1 MRLSRLGIPRYFSR
15 MDGLAP
21 DRPARRSRPDPWSGV
36 ALSRHSA
43 GADPD
48 SPPRAVA
55 IPATWDEDAAAAL
68 AALAPG
74 DGPALLPR
82 LAEAWISRAAD
93 RARRLNHPKPE
104 ALAAALRALLL
115 ARRLAPGAAT
125 WRGAAEPLRMVLNL
139 PAFLDAA
146 GGFDAEGYA
155 EAVATAVEALDA
167 LAQGKSE
174 RLSLGLADLSG
185 WLAGLGLRY
194 GEDGALAATAALG
207 ALTRGAAVA
216 ASGRI
221 AERLGARAP
230 LALFWPAPPE
240 ATPVPGLAEAARAA
254 LDAAA
259 AAPGLRHAALLAI
272 SPADAAEALLGA
284 ERGGLAPP
292 VGATRLQRDA
302 GGEVIEVPTRAAL
315 AAARR
320 LGTDPLGPEV
330 AALLEP
336 VAPAARAAMERAL
349 APWLDA
355 ALPAAPAEAAPA
367 KPARAR
373 PAPRPAAR
381 QFAVRIGGIPV
392 TLRIT
397 EGPDHRPTGLSLTL
411 GADPAGLRAL
421 LDPLCRTISDAWAR
435 RVPPD
440 AFVACFAHAAIGP
453 GGAVEGD
460 PDIARASSVLDW
472 AARRIGREYL
482 GRTDLQDPPTPVVPS
497 RAAAPLL
504 PLDLP
509 SGPALPRAPRRRAV
523 RLRA

>member
-1 MRLSRLGIPRYFSR
+1 

-21 DRPARRSRPDPWSGV
+21 DRPARRTRPDPWSGV
-36 ALSRHSA
+36 ALARFSA
-43 GADPD
+43 AADPD
-48 SPPRAVA
+48 SPPRPVA
-55 IPATWDEDAAAAL
+55 IPAAWDEDAAAAL

-82 LAEAWISRAAD
+82 LAEGWISRAAE
-93 RARRLNHPKPE
+93 RARRLHHPDPE
-104 ALAAALRALLL
+104 RLAAALRALLL

-167 LAQGKSE
+167 LAQGKAE
-174 RLSLGLADLSG
+174 RLSLGIADLSG

-194 GEDGALAATAALG
+194 GEEGALAATAALG
-207 ALTRGAAVA
+207 ALTRGAADA

-230 LALFWPAPPE
+230 LALFCPAPPD

-259 AAPGLRHAALLAI
+259 AAPGLRHAALLAL

-292 VGATRLQRDA
+292 GGATRLIRDA
-302 GGEVIEVPTRAAL
+302 AGEVTEAPTRAAL

-320 LGTDPLGPEV
+320 LGADPLGPEV

-336 VAPAARAAMERAL
+336 VAPAARAAMERTL

-381 QFAVRIGGIPV
+381 QVAVRIGGIPV
-392 TLRIT
+392 TLRVT
-397 EGPDHRPTGLSLTL
+397 EDQDHRPTGLSLTL
-411 GADPAGLRAL
+411 GVDPAGLRAL
-421 LDPLCRTISDAWAR
+421 LDPLCRTVSDAWAR

-453 GGAVEGD
+453 GGVVEGD

-472 AARRIGREYL
+472 AARRIARDYL
-482 GRTDLQDPPTPVVPS
+482 GRSDLEDPPPPAATP

-509 SGPALPRAPRRRAV
+509 AGPSLPRVPRRRAM
-523 RLRA
+523 RLSA

>member
-1 MRLSRLGIPRYFSR
+1 

-21 DRPARRSRPDPWSGV
+21 DRPARRVRPDPWSGV
-36 ALSRHSA
+36 ALSRLSA
-43 GADPD
+43 AADPD
-48 SPPRAVA
+48 SPARPVA
-55 IPATWDEDAAAAL
+55 IPAAWDEDAAAAL

-74 DGPALLPR
+74 AGPALLPR
-82 LAEAWISRAAD
+82 VAEAWISRAAGH
-93 RARRLNHPKPE
+93 ARRLGHP
-104 ALAAALRALLL
+104 AAATLAARLRALLL

-139 PAFLDAA
+139 RAFLDATC
-146 GGFDAEGYA
+146 GFDAEGYT
-155 EAVATAVEALDA
+155 EAVATAIEALDA
-167 LAQGKSE
+167 LAQGKAE
-174 RLSLGLADLSG
+174 RLSLGVADLSG

-207 ALTRGAAVA
+207 ALTRGTADA
-216 ASGRI
+216 ASGRL
-221 AERLGARAP
+221 AEALGARAP
-230 LALFWPAPPE
+230 LALFWPEPPA

-259 AAPGLRHAALLAI
+259 AAPGLRHAALLAL

-292 VGATRLQRDA
+292 AGATRLLRDA
-302 GGEVIEVPTRAAL
+302 AGEVAEAPTRAAL

-320 LGTDPLGPEV
+320 LGADPLGPEV

-355 ALPAAPAEAAPA
+355 PLPAAPAEAAPSR
-367 KPARAR
+367 PVRAR
-373 PAPRPAAR
+373 PLPRPASR
-381 QFAVRIGGIPV
+381 QASVRISSIPV
-392 TLRIT
+392 TLRVT
-397 EGPDHRPTGLSLTL
+397 EDHEHRPTGLSLTL

-421 LDPLCRTISDAWAR
+421 LEPLCRAVSDAWAR

-453 GGAVEGD
+453 GGPVEGD
-460 PDIARASSVLDW
+460 PDILRASSVLDW
-472 AARRIGREYL
+472 AARRIGRDYL
-482 GRTDLQDPPTPVVPS
+482 GRTDLEDPPPPVATARS
-497 RAAAPLL
+497 AAPLL

-509 SGPALPRAPRRRAV
+509 AGPPLPRTPRRRAL
-523 RLRA
+523 RLSV

>member
-1 MRLSRLGIPRYFSR
+1 
-15 MDGLAP
+15 MDGLTAH
-21 DRPARRSRPDPWSGV
+21 RPARRARPEPWSGV

-43 GADPD
+43 AADPD

-55 IPATWDEDAAAAL
+55 IPAAWDEDAAAAL

-74 DGPALLPR
+74 SGPVMLPR
-82 LAEAWISRAAD
+82 LAEAWIARAAQH
-93 RARRLNHPKPE
+93 ARRLSHPEPE
-104 ALAAALRALLL
+104 ALAGALRALLL

-155 EAVATAVEALDA
+155 AAVATAVEALDA
-167 LAQGKSE
+167 LAQGKAE
-174 RLSLGLADLSG
+174 RLSVGIADLSG

-207 ALTRGAAVA
+207 ALTRGAADA

-221 AERLGARAP
+221 AARLGARAP

-240 ATPVPGLAEAARAA
+240 ATPVPGLAQAARAA

-259 AAPGLRHAALLAI
+259 AARGLRHAALLAI
-272 SPADAAEALLGA
+272 SPADAVEALLGA

-292 VGATRLQRDA
+292 AGATRLLRDA
-302 GGEVIEVPTRAAL
+302 AGEVTEAPTRAAR

-330 AALLEP
+330 AALLAP

-349 APWLDA
+349 GPWLDA
-355 ALPAAPAEAAPA
+355 GLPVAPAEAAPA
-367 KPARAR
+367 RPARAR
-373 PAPRPAAR
+373 PAPRQAAR

-397 EGPDHRPTGLSLTL
+397 EDHDRRPTGLSITL

-421 LDPLCRTISDAWAR
+421 LEPLCRTTSDSWAR

-453 GGAVEGD
+453 GGPVEGD
-460 PDIARASSVLDW
+460 ADIARASSVLDW
-472 AARRIGREYL
+472 AARRIGRDYL
-482 GRTDLQDPPTPVVPS
+482 GRTDLADPPPPIGAP

-509 SGPALPRAPRRRAV
+509 SGPPMPRAPRRRAV
-523 RLRA
+523 RLSA